1 MPSSITFLSDYGT
14 TDEFVGVCH
23 AVIARVAPE
32 ARVVDLAHGVPA
44 FGIRAGAL
52 MLRRALPYCEPGV
65 HLAVVDPEVGGRR
78 LPIAVRLAEEGRVL
92 VGPDNGLL
100 WLAAQRFGGVVEAVD
115 LTLSPFRLEPVSP
128 TFHGRD
134 IFAPITAY
142 LASGLNL
149 VEVGDPLDPDE
160 LQPLPM
166 PLAQI
171 DEDEVVAHV
180 IAIDG
185 FGNVTLDLEHE
196 ELADGVGLRL
206 GAQIELNGQRG
217 VYASTFGDVEAGT
230 VVLYQDPY
238 RTMAIAV
245 SRGSARD
252 RLDLDDEDEV
262 RIRVVG

>member
-1 MPSSITFLSDYGT
+1 MPRPITFLSDYGT
-14 TDEFVGVCH
+14 TDEFVGICH

-32 ARVVDLAHGVPA
+32 ARVVDLSHGVPA
-44 FGIRAGAL
+44 FGVRAGAL
-52 MLRRALPYCEPGV
+52 MMRRALPYCEPGV

-78 LPIAVRLAEEGRVL
+78 RPVALLLAEEQRIL

-115 LTLSPFRLEPVSP
+115 LTHSPFRLEPVSA

-134 IFAPITAY
+134 LFAPIAAY

-149 VEVGDPLDPDE
+149 VEVGEPFDPDD

-166 PLAQI
+166 PLATV

-180 IAIDG
+180 IAIDA

-206 GAQIELNGQRG
+206 GAEVGLNGQRG
-217 VYASTFGDVEAGT
+217 VYASTFGDVDPGT
-230 VVLYQDPY
+230 LVLYQDPY
-238 RTMAIAV
+238 RTMALAV

-262 RIRVVG
+262 RIRIAR